1 MEEPGENAPKWIV
14 IGILVSTFLAL
25 DVVTPQFLRG
35 SDEFGLMVMLGIC
48 IAQINLISTWAA
60 FAPGNIVVRLPW
72 SMLLGLL
79 MWYALVLGFRIDSN
93 NFSLGEAVLL
103 GIVLLFGLVVL
114 QIPLWIAARVF
125 RWRLVSWDAPT
136 IQTERGR
143 SQFHIWHI
151 MLGMV
156 FLSLALAPARVVL
169 PDGEISN
176 MRMDGELIVLLIA
189 MVICNIAITI
199 PCIWGAFLRWKTIVP
214 VALGWPLC
222 CVILTITEFA
232 ALCALLGAPGDEE
245 VPLLI
250 YLLNVTQCITV
261 FGTLLILRGLGFQL
275 VRVVSP
281 AKPAYEYGSA
291 ADQTDDHRPVDV
303 IADVEK

>member
-1 MEEPGENAPKWIV
+1 M
-14 IGILVSTFLAL
+14 
-25 DVVTPQFLRG
+25 
-35 SDEFGLMVMLGIC
+35 MVMLGIC

-79 MWYALVLGFRIDSN
+79 VWYALVLGFRIEGDY
-93 NFSLGEAVLL
+93 FALGEAILL

-143 SQFHIWHI
+143 SQFHLWHI

-169 PDGEISN
+169 PDGEISDV
-176 MRMDGELIVLLIA
+176 RLDGQLIVLLIA
-189 MVICNIAITI
+189 MVICNIVITI
-199 PCIWGAFLRWKTIVP
+199 PCIWGAFLRWTIV
-214 VALGWPLC
+214 APLAVVWLFYC
-222 CVILTITEFA
+222 AILTVMEFA

-245 VPLLI
+245 VPFLI

-281 AKPAYEYGSA
+281 AKAAYDQGSA
-291 ADQTDDHRPVDV
+291 ADQADDHWPVDV
-303 IADVEK
+303 SADTKQ